1 MFERKIKKVIM
12 RWKAISKPEQKLVQ
26 QLQKELGV
34 SAIIATLLAQR
45 GMHTF
50 DAAKAFFRPQWEDL
64 HSPFLMQDMD
74 KAVDR
79 IHAALEEDEAIMV
92 YGDYDV
98 DGTTSVALMASFLA
112 EKTTKITP
120 YIPDR
125 YTEGYGVSYQ
135 GIDVAK
141 AKGIQL
147 IIALDCGVKA
157 VDKVAYAK
165 EKGIDFIICDHHLP
179 GEELPQAVALLD
191 PKREDCNYP
200 FDELCGCG
208 IGFKLIQ
215 ALSERWQ
222 EPKEN
227 LYPYL
232 DLVAT
237 AIAADIVPMEGENRT
252 LSFFGLAQLRQ
263 NPRPGIQG
271 FLGALKKPV
280 NITDL
285 VFKVAPRINAA
296 GRMDHALVAVDL
308 LRSKDPTEVKKIAEA
323 IEQFNTERRATDER
337 ITKEALDQIKQR
349 KEESF
354 PATVVFAEDW
364 HKGVVGIVASR
375 LIENY
380 YRPTVVLTRSGE
392 NYAGSVRSI
401 KGFNVYEALEAC
413 KDHMI
418 QFGGHKYA
426 AGLTLKE
433 NQLTHFKTAFEKQVE
448 ESILPELRTPVIL
461 YDLAIPI
468 EEVNHKLYRI
478 VEQMA
483 PFGPKNMRP
492 VFCSTNCVDSGQS
505 KVVGKDQSHL
515 RLSVQ
520 TPNGPLIGIGF
531 SMAKH
536 YDYIKSGGPFDLLY
550 TLDENEWNGSVSLQL
565 KIKAIRPKEP
575 A

>member
-1 MFERKIKKVIM
+1 M
-12 RWKAISKPEQKLVQ
+12 RWEAITEPEQSYVQ

-34 SAIIATLLAQR
+34 SSIIAALLVQR

-50 DAAKAFFRPQWEDL
+50 DSAKTFFRPQWQDL
-64 HSPFLMQDMD
+64 HSSFLMRDMD
-74 KAVDR
+74 KAVAR
-79 IHAALEEDEAIMV
+79 IHIALEADQSIMV

-98 DGTTSVALMASFLA
+98 DGTTSVALMTSFLA
-112 EKTTKITP
+112 EKTEKITP

-125 YTEGYGVSYQ
+125 YTEGYGISFK
-135 GIDVAK
+135 GIDVA
-141 AKGIQL
+141 AENGIQL
-147 IIALDCGVKA
+147 IIALDCGIKA

-165 EKGIDFIICDHHLP
+165 DKGIDFIICDHHLP
-179 GEELPQAVALLD
+179 GEELPQATAILD
-191 PKREDCNYP
+191 PKRPDCDYP

-215 ALSERWQ
+215 ALSGSWGES
-222 EPKEN
+222 EEK
-227 LYPYL
+227 LFPYL

-252 LSFFGLAQLRQ
+252 LSFFGLAQLHQ
-263 NPRPGIQG
+263 NPRPGIQS
-271 FLGALKKPV
+271 FLGSLKKPV

-308 LRSKDPTEVKKIAEA
+308 LTSKDHNDVKKMAEA

-337 ITKEALDQIKQR
+337 ITQEALNQIKQR
-349 KEESF
+349 KEEDF

-380 YRPTVVLTRSGE
+380 YRPTVVLTQSGE
-392 NYAGSVRSI
+392 NYVGSVRSV
-401 KGFNVYEALEAC
+401 KGFNVYDALEAC
-413 KDHMI
+413 KKHMLK
-418 QFGGHKYA
+418 FGGHKYA
-426 AGLTLKE
+426 AGLTLHKD
-433 NQLTHFKTAFEKQVE
+433 QLTVFKAAFEKQVAAT
-448 ESILPELRTPVIL
+448 ILPEQKTPFL
-461 YDLAIPI
+461 PYDLMLPI
-468 EEVNHKLYRI
+468 EEVNRKLYRI
-478 VEQMA
+478 VAQMA

-515 RLSVQ
+515 LLSVQ
-520 TPNGPLIGIGF
+520 TANGPLVGIGF
-531 SMAKH
+531 GMANH
-536 YDYIKSGGPFDLLY
+536 FEHIKSGAAFDLLY
-550 TLDENEWNGSVSLQL
+550 TLDENEWNGVISLQL
-565 KIKAIRPKEP
+565 KLKAIRPKE
-575 A
+575 

>member
-1 MFERKIKKVIM
+1 MFKRKIKKVIM
-12 RWKAISKPEQKLVQ
+12 RWEAILEPEQSAVQ

-34 SAIIATLLAQR
+34 SSIIAALLVQR

-50 DAAKAFFRPQWEDL
+50 DAAKAFFRPQWQDL
-64 HSPFLMQDMD
+64 HSPFSMQDMD
-74 KAVDR
+74 KAVAR
-79 IHAALEEDEAIMV
+79 INAALEEDQAIMV

-98 DGTTSVALMASFLA
+98 DGTTSVALMTSFLA
-112 EKTTKITP
+112 EKTKKITP

-125 YTEGYGVSYQ
+125 YTEGYGISFK
-135 GIDVAK
+135 GIDVA
-141 AKGIQL
+141 AEKGIQL
-147 IIALDCGVKA
+147 IIALDCGIKA

-179 GEELPQAVALLD
+179 GEELPQATALLD
-191 PKREDCNYP
+191 PKRPDCDYP

-215 ALSERWQ
+215 ALSESWE
-222 EPKEN
+222 EPEEN
-227 LYPYL
+227 LLPYL

-252 LSFFGLAQLRQ
+252 LCFFGLAQLYQ
-263 NPRPGIQG
+263 YPRPGIQYL
-271 FLGALKKPV
+271 LGSLKKPV

-308 LRSKDPTEVKKIAEA
+308 LASKDHNEVKKMAEA

-337 ITKEALDQIKQR
+337 ITQEALDQIKQR
-349 KEESF
+349 KEEDF

-380 YRPTVVLTRSGE
+380 YRPTVVLTQSGE
-392 NYAGSVRSI
+392 NYVGSVRSV
-401 KGFNVYEALEAC
+401 KGFNVYNALEAC
-413 KDHMI
+413 KAHMLE
-418 QFGGHKYA
+418 FGGHKYA
-426 AGLTLKE
+426 AGLTLHKD
-433 NQLTHFKTAFEKQVE
+433 QLTAFKAAFEKQVE
-448 ESILPELRTPVIL
+448 TTILPEQKTPIL
-461 YDLAIPI
+461 AYDLLLPI

-478 VEQMA
+478 VAQMA

-492 VFCSTNCVDSGQS
+492 VFCSINCVDSGQS
-505 KVVGKDQSHL
+505 RVVGKDKNHL

-520 TPNGPLIGIGF
+520 TANGHLVGIGF
-531 SMAKH
+531 GMANH
-536 YDYIKSGGPFDLLY
+536 FEYIKSGAGFDLLY
-550 TLDENEWNGSVSLQL
+550 TLDENEWNGTTSLQL
-565 KIKAIRPKEP
+565 KLKAIRPKE
-575 A
+575 

>member
-1 MFERKIKKVIM
+1 M
-12 RWKAISKPEQKLVQ
+12 RWEAILEPEQSYVQ

-34 SAIIATLLAQR
+34 SSIIAALLVQR
-45 GMHTF
+45 GMHSF
-50 DAAKAFFRPQWEDL
+50 DAAKAFFRPQWQDL
-64 HSPFLMQDMD
+64 HSPFLMRDMD
-74 KAVDR
+74 KAVAR
-79 IHAALEEDEAIMV
+79 IHAALEEDQAIMI

-98 DGTTSVALMASFLA
+98 DGTTSVALMSSFLN
-112 EKTTKITP
+112 EKTEKITP

-125 YTEGYGVSYQ
+125 YTEGYGISYK
-135 GIDVAK
+135 GIDVATE
-141 AKGIQL
+141 KGIQL
-147 IIALDCGVKA
+147 IIALDCGIKA

-179 GEELPQAVALLD
+179 GGELPQAIALLD
-191 PKREDCNYP
+191 PKRPDCDYP

-215 ALSERWQ
+215 ALSESWD
-222 EPKEN
+222 EPEEK
-227 LYPYL
+227 LFPYT

-252 LSFFGLAQLRQ
+252 LCFFGLVQLHQ
-263 NPRPGIQG
+263 NPRPGIQSL
-271 FLGALKKPV
+271 LGSLKKPV

-308 LRSKDPTEVKKIAEA
+308 LTTDDHNEVKKLGEA

-337 ITKEALDQIKQR
+337 ITQEALDQIKQR
-349 KEESF
+349 KEEDF

-375 LIENY
+375 LIENH
-380 YRPTVVLTRSGE
+380 YRPTVVLTKSGE
-392 NYAGSVRSI
+392 NYVGSVRSV
-401 KGFNVYEALEAC
+401 KGFNVYNSLEAC
-413 KDHMI
+413 KLHML

-426 AGLTLKE
+426 AGLTLHKD
-433 NQLTHFKTAFEKQVE
+433 QLNAFKAAFEKQVE
-448 ESILPELRTPVIL
+448 ETILPEQKTPVL
-461 YDLAIPI
+461 TYDLMLPI

-478 VEQMA
+478 VAQMA

-492 VFCSTNCVDSGQS
+492 VFCSTNCVDTGQS

-515 RLSVQ
+515 RLSLQ
-520 TPNGPLIGIGF
+520 TANGPLLGIGF
-531 SMAKH
+531 GMANH
-536 YDYIKSGGPFDLLY
+536 FEYIKSGAAFDLLY
-550 TLDENEWNGSVSLQL
+550 TLDENEWNGTISLQL
-565 KIKAIRPKEP
+565 KIKAIRPKEQD
-575 A
+575 

>member
-1 MFERKIKKVIM
+1 MLEREIKKINM
-12 RWKAISKPEQKLVQ
+12 RWEAISEPEQSYVQ

-34 SAIIATLLAQR
+34 SSIIAALLVQR

-50 DAAKAFFRPQWEDL
+50 GAAKAFFRPQWQDL
-64 HSPFLMQDMD
+64 HSPFLMRDMD
-74 KAVDR
+74 KAVAR
-79 IHAALEEDEAIMV
+79 IHAALEEDQAIMV

-98 DGTTSVALMASFLA
+98 DGTTSVALMSSFLN
-112 EKTTKITP
+112 EKTKKITP

-125 YTEGYGVSYQ
+125 YTEGYGISFK
-135 GIDVAK
+135 GIDVAVE
-141 AKGIQL
+141 KGIQL
-147 IIALDCGVKA
+147 IIALDCGIKA

-165 EKGIDFIICDHHLP
+165 KKGIDFIICDHHLP
-179 GEELPQAVALLD
+179 GEELPQATALLD
-191 PKREDCNYP
+191 PKRSDCDYP

-215 ALSERWQ
+215 ALSESWD
-222 EPKEN
+222 EPEEK
-227 LYPYL
+227 LFPYL

-252 LSFFGLAQLRQ
+252 LCFFGLAQLHQ
-263 NPRPGIQG
+263 NPRPGIQSL
-271 FLGALKKPV
+271 LGSLKKPV

-296 GRMDHALVAVDL
+296 GRMDQALVAVDL
-308 LRSKDPTEVKKIAEA
+308 LTSKDHNEVKKLVEA

-337 ITKEALDQIKQR
+337 ITQEALNQIKQR
-349 KEESF
+349 KEEYF
-354 PATVVFAEDW
+354 PATVVFAADW

-375 LIENY
+375 LIENH
-380 YRPTVVLTRSGE
+380 YRPTVVLTQSGE
-392 NYAGSVRSI
+392 NYVGSVRSV
-401 KGFNVYEALEAC
+401 KGFNIYNALDAC
-413 KDHMI
+413 KAHML

-426 AGLTLKE
+426 AGLTLHKD
-433 NQLTHFKTAFEKQVE
+433 QLTTFKVAFEKQVE
-448 ESILPELRTPVIL
+448 TTILPEQKTPVLL
-461 YDLAIPI
+461 YDLMLPI

-478 VEQMA
+478 VAQMA

-520 TPNGPLIGIGF
+520 TANGPLVGIGF
-531 SMAKH
+531 GMANH
-536 YDYIKSGGPFDLLY
+536 FEHIKSGAAFDLLY
-550 TLDENEWNGSVSLQL
+550 TLDENEWNGTISLQL
-565 KIKAIRPKEP
+565 KLKAIRPKE
-575 A
+575 

>member
-1 MFERKIKKVIM
+1 MLKRKIKKVIM
-12 RWKAISKPEQKLVQ
+12 RWEAILEPEQSAVQ

-34 SAIIATLLAQR
+34 SSIIAALLVQR

-50 DAAKAFFRPQWEDL
+50 DAAKAFFRPQWQDL
-64 HSPFLMQDMD
+64 HSPFSMRDMD
-74 KAVDR
+74 KAVAR
-79 IHAALEEDEAIMV
+79 INAALEEDQAIMV

-98 DGTTSVALMASFLA
+98 DGTTSVALMTSFLA
-112 EKTTKITP
+112 EKTKKITP

-125 YTEGYGVSYQ
+125 YTEGYGISFK
-135 GIDVAK
+135 GIDVAVE
-141 AKGIQL
+141 KGIQL
-147 IIALDCGVKA
+147 IIALDCGIKA

-179 GEELPQAVALLD
+179 GEELPQATALLD
-191 PKREDCNYP
+191 PKRPDCDYP

-215 ALSERWQ
+215 ALSESWE
-222 EPKEN
+222 EPEEN
-227 LYPYL
+227 LLPYL

-252 LSFFGLAQLRQ
+252 LCFFGLAQLHQ
-263 NPRPGIQG
+263 NPRPGIQCL
-271 FLGALKKPV
+271 LGSLKKPV

-308 LRSKDPTEVKKIAEA
+308 LTTKDQYEVKKMAEA

-337 ITKEALDQIKQR
+337 ITQEALDQIKQR
-349 KEESF
+349 KEEDF

-375 LIENY
+375 LIENH
-380 YRPTVVLTRSGE
+380 YRPTVVLTQSGE
-392 NYAGSVRSI
+392 NYVGSVRSV
-401 KGFNVYEALEAC
+401 KGFNVYNALEAC
-413 KDHMI
+413 KAHML

-426 AGLTLKE
+426 AGLTLHKD
-433 NQLTHFKTAFEKQVE
+433 QLTAFKAAFEKQVE
-448 ESILPELRTPVIL
+448 TTILPEQKTPIL
-461 YDLAIPI
+461 TYDLMLPI

-478 VEQMA
+478 VAQMA

-520 TPNGPLIGIGF
+520 TANGPIVGIGF
-531 SMAKH
+531 GMANH
-536 YDYIKSGGPFDLLY
+536 FEHIKSGSAFDLLY
-550 TLDENEWNGSVSLQL
+550 TLDENEWNGTTSLQL
-565 KIKAIRPKEP
+565 KLKAIRPKE
-575 A
+575 

>member
-1 MFERKIKKVIM
+1 MSLQPLQQTLSP
-12 RWKAISKPEQKLVQ
+12 WK
-26 QLQKELGV
+26 
-34 SAIIATLLAQR
+34 
-45 GMHTF
+45 
-50 DAAKAFFRPQWEDL
+50 
-64 HSPFLMQDMD
+64 
-74 KAVDR
+74 
-79 IHAALEEDEAIMV
+79 
-92 YGDYDV
+92 
-98 DGTTSVALMASFLA
+98 
-112 EKTTKITP
+112 
-120 YIPDR
+120 
-125 YTEGYGVSYQ
+125 
-135 GIDVAK
+135 
-141 AKGIQL
+141 
-147 IIALDCGVKA
+147 
-157 VDKVAYAK
+157 
-165 EKGIDFIICDHHLP
+165 
-179 GEELPQAVALLD
+179 
-191 PKREDCNYP
+191 
-200 FDELCGCG
+200 
-208 IGFKLIQ
+208 
-215 ALSERWQ
+215 
-222 EPKEN
+222 
-227 LYPYL
+227 
-232 DLVAT
+232 
-237 AIAADIVPMEGENRT
+237 GENRT

-550 TLDENEWNGSVSLQL
+550 TLDENEWNGSISLQL

>member
-1 MFERKIKKVIM
+1 MLEREIKKINM
-12 RWKAISKPEQKLVQ
+12 RWEAISEPEQSYVQ

-34 SAIIATLLAQR
+34 SSIIAALLVQR

-50 DAAKAFFRPQWEDL
+50 DAAKAFFRPQWQDL
-64 HSPFLMQDMD
+64 HSPFLMRDMD
-74 KAVDR
+74 KAVAR
-79 IHAALEEDEAIMV
+79 IHAALEEDQAIMV

-98 DGTTSVALMASFLA
+98 DGTTSVALMSSFLN
-112 EKTTKITP
+112 EKTEKITP

-125 YTEGYGVSYQ
+125 YTEGYGISYK
-135 GIDVAK
+135 GIDVA
-141 AKGIQL
+141 AEKGIQL
-147 IIALDCGVKA
+147 IIALDCGIKA

-179 GEELPQAVALLD
+179 GEELPQATALLD
-191 PKREDCNYP
+191 PKRSDCDYP

-215 ALSERWQ
+215 ALNESWDESE
-222 EPKEN
+222 EK
-227 LYPYL
+227 LFPYL

-252 LSFFGLAQLRQ
+252 LCFFGLAQLHQ
-263 NPRPGIQG
+263 NPRPGIQSL
-271 FLGALKKPV
+271 LGLLKKPV

-308 LRSKDPTEVKKIAEA
+308 LTTNDHNEVKKMAEA

-337 ITKEALDQIKQR
+337 ITQEALDQIKQR
-349 KEESF
+349 KEEDF
-354 PATVVFAEDW
+354 PATVVFAADW

-375 LIENY
+375 LIENH
-380 YRPTVVLTRSGE
+380 YRPTVVLTQSGE
-392 NYAGSVRSI
+392 NYVGSVRSV
-401 KGFNVYEALEAC
+401 KGFNIYNALEAC
-413 KDHMI
+413 KAHML

-426 AGLTLKE
+426 AGLTLHKD
-433 NQLTHFKTAFEKQVE
+433 QLKAFKAAFEKQVE
-448 ESILPELRTPVIL
+448 TTILPEQKTPVL
-461 YDLAIPI
+461 PYDLMLPI
-468 EEVNHKLYRI
+468 EEVNHKLNRI
-478 VEQMA
+478 VAQMA
-483 PFGPKNMRP
+483 PFGPRNMRP

-520 TPNGPLIGIGF
+520 TANGPLVGIGF
-531 SMAKH
+531 GMANH
-536 YDYIKSGGPFDLLY
+536 FEHIKSGAAFDLLY
-550 TLDENEWNGSVSLQL
+550 TLDENEWNGTISLQL
-565 KIKAIRPKEP
+565 KLKAIRPKE
-575 A
+575 

>member
-1 MFERKIKKVIM
+1 MLEREIKKINM
-12 RWKAISKPEQKLVQ
+12 RWEAISEPEQSYVQ

-34 SAIIATLLAQR
+34 SSIVGALLVQR

-50 DAAKAFFRPQWEDL
+50 DAAKAFFRPQWQDL
-64 HSPFLMQDMD
+64 HSPFLMRDMD
-74 KAVDR
+74 KAVAR
-79 IHAALEEDEAIMV
+79 IHAALEEDQAIMV

-98 DGTTSVALMASFLA
+98 DGTTSVALMSSFLN
-112 EKTTKITP
+112 EKTKKITP

-125 YTEGYGVSYQ
+125 YTEGYGISFK
-135 GIDVAK
+135 GIDVAVE
-141 AKGIQL
+141 KGIQL
-147 IIALDCGVKA
+147 IIALDCGIKA

-165 EKGIDFIICDHHLP
+165 KKGIDFIICDHHLP
-179 GEELPQAVALLD
+179 GEELPQATALLD
-191 PKREDCNYP
+191 PKRSDCDYP

-215 ALSERWQ
+215 ALSDSWDET
-222 EPKEN
+222 EEK
-227 LYPYL
+227 LFPYL

-252 LSFFGLAQLRQ
+252 LCFFGLAQLHQ
-263 NPRPGIQG
+263 NPRPGIQSL
-271 FLGALKKPV
+271 LGSLKKPV

-308 LRSKDPTEVKKIAEA
+308 LTTNDHNEVKKMAEA

-337 ITKEALDQIKQR
+337 ITQEALNQIKQR
-349 KEESF
+349 KEEDF

-375 LIENY
+375 LIENH
-380 YRPTVVLTRSGE
+380 YRPTVVLTQSGE
-392 NYAGSVRSI
+392 NYVGSVRSV
-401 KGFNVYEALEAC
+401 KGFNVYNALEAC
-413 KDHMI
+413 KAHML

-426 AGLTLKE
+426 AGLTLHKDL
-433 NQLTHFKTAFEKQVE
+433 LTAFKAAFEKQVE
-448 ESILPELRTPVIL
+448 TTILPEQKTPVL
-461 YDLAIPI
+461 PYDLMLPI

-478 VEQMA
+478 VAQMA

-520 TPNGPLIGIGF
+520 TANGPLVGIGF
-531 SMAKH
+531 GMANH
-536 YDYIKSGGPFDLLY
+536 FEHIKSGAAFDLLY
-550 TLDENEWNGSVSLQL
+550 TLDENEWNGTISLQL
-565 KIKAIRPKEP
+565 KLKAIRPKE
-575 A
+575 